1 MTKQELE
8 DKIEKLHKF
17 KMAADFLKD
26 EYETLKEEIK
36 AVMEENGLDTF
47 EGRNCKVLIQERPTT
62 KLDQKKLEAVL
73 GDLSAYKITKKIKY
87 FYVRSI

>member
-17 KMAADFLKD
+17 KMAADLLKD

-36 AVMEENGLDTF
+36 AVMEDNGLDTF
-47 EGRNCKVLIQERPTT
+47 QSKNCKVLIQERTST
-62 KLDQKKLEAVL
+62 KLDQKKLEAAF
-73 GDLSAYKITKKIKY
+73 GDLSAYKTTKKIKY
-87 FYVRSI
+87 FYVRAI